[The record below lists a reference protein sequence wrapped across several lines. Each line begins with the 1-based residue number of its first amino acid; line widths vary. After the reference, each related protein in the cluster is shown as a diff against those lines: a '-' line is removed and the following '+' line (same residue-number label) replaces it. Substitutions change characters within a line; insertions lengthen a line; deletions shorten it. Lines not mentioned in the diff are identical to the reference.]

1 MENDLQFYASLGKT
15 LKELVNS
22 GIPQYAIQ
30 TISTVKEKRD
40 DKKTIE
46 AYEEVFTK
54 LIAESQELKNISLA
68 YKDAYEQINIDDK
81 DIEYLQKTAQRIIN
95 IFFPELT
102 EEDSK
107 RIESDMNLNDKE
119 KKEHIANIKKQRE
132 TYTQLTE
139 LIQVDTLRTMQLLG
153 FNYKRA
159 IGEPLTKIISDSL
172 LRSVSQDN

>member
-1 MENDLQFYASLGKT
+1 MENDLQFYVSLGKS
-15 LKELVNS
+15 LKELINS

-46 AYEEVFTK
+46 TYEEVFTK
-54 LIAESQELKNISLA
+54 LIAESQELKNIALA
-68 YKDAYEQINIDDK
+68 YKDGYEQINIGDK
-81 DIEYLQKTAQRIIN
+81 DIEYLQKTAHRIIN

-102 EEDSK
+102 EEDFK
-107 RIESDMNLNDKE
+107 RIESDTSLDE
-119 KKEHIANIKKQRE
+119 QAKKEHVDNLVKQRE

-153 FNYKRA
+153 FNYKKA
-159 IGEPLTKIISDSL
+159 IGEPLTKVISNSL
-172 LRSVSQDN
+172 LKSISEDN

>member
-1 MENDLQFYASLGKT
+1 MENDLQFIMSLGQS

-30 TISTVKEKRD
+30 TINTVKEKRD

-54 LIAESQELKNISLA
+54 LMAENQELKRISLA

-81 DIEYLQKTAQRIIN
+81 DIEYLQKTAHRIIN

-102 EEDSK
+102 DEDFK
-107 RIESDMNLNDKE
+107 RIELDDNLNEQE
-119 KKEHIANIKKQRE
+119 KKEHITNLVRQRE

-153 FNYKRA
+153 FNYKMA
-159 IGEPLTKIISDSL
+159 IGEPLTKIISNSL
-172 LRSVSQDN
+172 LNGITQDN